1 MHLERAQNKLKEL
14 NDDHYKQSFKNW
26 QENDKLTLRKNRI
39 FEALLSKRIFIS
51 KKEEFEK
58 SKYIINIKEIS
69 DNEEIKSNP
78 ELYIKT
84 KFDIKCW
91 FKHLFSNN
99 IIKIKEALF
108 IIELFIRL
116 QIQQLDLEK
125 RILSRNDVE
134 LINCL
139 CDYLLHQDK
148 QIVFYACCCISN
160 LTFFPRHIEIKI
172 YTERNLGKIMTFF
185 NTNDFNFGHEL
196 INLVTNC
203 NTNKNQRKYFV
214 DHGIFER
221 LLFLINTNLDKLEP
235 KYYISIIR
243 LLCNIT
249 VLFDE
254 TNEYSIIQ
262 VKKWV
267 MPFLPFVKNT
277 TKNYYVNNPW
287 ANYDECEY
295 FIRIINFYVCKNL
308 KDKNGLDDIL
318 KDDFCKILIELYYK
332 INNNNDKNNLMKV
345 FVNFLSREDSIN
357 QKFINEGIL
366 GLLLNEINRLE
377 FKNYTLLDTI
387 LMACSNLACGSV
399 GQIEQLFIQGLVWKA
414 IDIIKYY
421 SKQDLSLD
429 ICKIIYNAIITITEA
444 LIGSS
449 NHVRVE
455 IMLYQ
460 DYEVIKLLNFTIKN
474 MLSTQ
479 NIYILLNEIG
489 DAIISMI
496 HCGESELD
504 EESLNKFKE
513 KLIISEIDEISKNI
527 IFCDEIKDEEIKSK
541 FNEIVSF
548 LKE

>member
-39 FEALLSKRIFIS
+39 FEALLSKRIYIS

-148 QIVFYACCCISN
+148 QIAFYACCCISN

>member
-39 FEALLSKRIFIS
+39 FEALLSKRIYIS

-116 QIQQLDLEK
+116 QIQQLELEK

-148 QIVFYACCCISN
+148 QIAFYACCCISN

>member
-148 QIVFYACCCISN
+148 QIAFYACCCISN

-399 GQIEQLFIQGLVWKA
+399 GQIEQLFIQGLLCISFSSCLFFCMRSV
-414 IDIIKYY
+414 
-421 SKQDLSLD
+421 STRS
-429 ICKIIYNAIITITEA
+429 A
-444 LIGSS
+444 L
-449 NHVRVE
+449 
-455 IMLYQ
+455 
-460 DYEVIKLLNFTIKN
+460 
-474 MLSTQ
+474 
-479 NIYILLNEIG
+479 
-489 DAIISMI
+489 
-496 HCGESELD
+496 
-504 EESLNKFKE
+504 
-513 KLIISEIDEISKNI
+513 
-527 IFCDEIKDEEIKSK
+527 
-541 FNEIVSF
+541 
-548 LKE
+548 

>member
-1 MHLERAQNKLKEL
+1 MHLERAQNKLKTL
-14 NDDHYKQSFKNW
+14 NDDNYRQSFKNW

-39 FEALLSKRIFIS
+39 FEALLSKRIYIS

-116 QIQQLDLEK
+116 QIQQLELEK

-148 QIVFYACCCISN
+148 QIAFYACCCISN

-460 DYEVIKLLNFTIKN
+460 DYEVIKLLNYTIKN
-474 MLSTQ
+474 MLSTE

-504 EESLNKFKE
+504 EESLNKFKD

-527 IFCDEIKDEEIKSK
+527 IFCDEIKDEGIKSK

>member
-39 FEALLSKRIFIS
+39 FEALLSKRIYIS

-116 QIQQLDLEK
+116 QIQQLELEK

-148 QIVFYACCCISN
+148 QIAFYACCCISN

-387 LMACSNLACGSV
+387 LMACSNLACGNV

-460 DYEVIKLLNFTIKN
+460 DYEVIKLLNYTIKN
-474 MLSTQ
+474 MLSTE

-504 EESLNKFKE
+504 EESLNKFKD

-527 IFCDEIKDEEIKSK
+527 IFCDEIKDEGIKSK

>member
-26 QENDKLTLRKNRI
+26 QENDKLTLRKNHI
-39 FEALLSKRIFIS
+39 FEALLSKRIYIS

-116 QIQQLDLEK
+116 QIQQLELEK

-148 QIVFYACCCISN
+148 QIAFYACCCISN

-460 DYEVIKLLNFTIKN
+460 DYEVIKLLNYTIKN
-474 MLSTQ
+474 MLSTE

-527 IFCDEIKDEEIKSK
+527 IFCDEIKDEGIKSK

>member
-26 QENDKLTLRKNRI
+26 QENDKLTLRKNHI
-39 FEALLSKRIFIS
+39 FEALLSKRIYIS

-116 QIQQLDLEK
+116 QIQQLELEK

-148 QIVFYACCCISN
+148 QIAFYACCCISN

-460 DYEVIKLLNFTIKN
+460 DYEVIKLLNYTIKN
-474 MLSTQ
+474 MLSTE

-504 EESLNKFKE
+504 EESLNKFKD

>member
-26 QENDKLTLRKNRI
+26 QENDKLTLRKNHI
-39 FEALLSKRIFIS
+39 FEALLSKRIYIS

-116 QIQQLDLEK
+116 QIQQLELEK

-148 QIVFYACCCISN
+148 QIAFYACCCISN

-460 DYEVIKLLNFTIKN
+460 DYEVIKLLNYTIKN
-474 MLSTQ
+474 MLSTE

-504 EESLNKFKE
+504 EESLNKFKD

-527 IFCDEIKDEEIKSK
+527 IFCDEIKDEGIKSK

>member
-39 FEALLSKRIFIS
+39 FETLLSKRIYIS

-185 NTNDFNFGHEL
+185 NSNDFNFGHEL

-249 VLFDE
+249 ILFNE

-387 LMACSNLACGSV
+387 LMACSNLACGNV

-460 DYEVIKLLNFTIKN
+460 DYEVIKLLNYTIKN
-474 MLSTQ
+474 MLSTE

-504 EESLNKFKE
+504 EESLNKFKD

-527 IFCDEIKDEEIKSK
+527 IFCDEIKDEGIKSK

>member
-116 QIQQLDLEK
+116 QIQQLELEK

-148 QIVFYACCCISN
+148 QIAFYACCCISN

>member
-39 FEALLSKRIFIS
+39 FEALLSKRIYIS

-116 QIQQLDLEK
+116 QIQQLELEK

-148 QIVFYACCCISN
+148 QIAFYACCCISN

-399 GQIEQLFIQGLVWKA
+399 GQIEQLFVQGLVWKA
-414 IDIIKYY
+414 IDIIEYY

-429 ICKIIYNAIITITEA
+429 ICKIMYNAIITITEA

-460 DYEVIKLLNFTIKN
+460 DYEVIKLLNYTIKN
-474 MLSTQ
+474 MLSTE

-504 EESLNKFKE
+504 EESLNKFKD

-527 IFCDEIKDEEIKSK
+527 IFCDEIKDEGIKSK

>member
-39 FEALLSKRIFIS
+39 FEALLSKRIYIS

-116 QIQQLDLEK
+116 QIQQLELEK

-148 QIVFYACCCISN
+148 QIAFYACCCISN

-345 FVNFLSREDSIN
+345 FVNLLSREDSIN

-460 DYEVIKLLNFTIKN
+460 DYEVIKLLNYTIKN
-474 MLSTQ
+474 MLSTE

-504 EESLNKFKE
+504 EESLNKFKD

-527 IFCDEIKDEEIKSK
+527 IFCDEIKDEGIKSK

>member
-295 FIRIINFYVCKNL
+295 FIRIINFYVYKNL

>member
-1 MHLERAQNKLKEL
+1 MHLERAQNKLKTL
-14 NDDHYKQSFKNW
+14 NDDNYRQSFKNW

-39 FEALLSKRIFIS
+39 FDALLSKRISIT

-91 FKHLFSNN
+91 FKHLFSSN

-116 QIQQLDLEK
+116 QIQQLNLEK

-148 QIVFYACCCISN
+148 QISFYACCCISN
-160 LTFFPRHIEIKI
+160 LTFFPRHIEAKI
-172 YTERNLGKIMTFF
+172 YTERNLGKILTFF
-185 NTNDFNFGHEL
+185 NTNDFSFGHEL
-196 INLVTNC
+196 INLVINCTTNC
-203 NTNKNQRKYFV
+203 DQRKYFV
-214 DHGIFER
+214 DHGIFDR
-221 LLFLINTNLDKLEP
+221 LTFLMNTNLDKLQP
-235 KYYISIIR
+235 KYYILIIR
-243 LLCNIT
+243 LLCNLT
-249 VLFDE
+249 VLFE
-254 TNEYSIIQ
+254 EEKYNNIQ

-287 ANYDECEY
+287 INYEECEY
-295 FIRIINFYVCKNL
+295 IIRIINFYVVINLDNKNYL
-308 KDKNGLDDIL
+308 EDIL
-318 KDDFCKILIELYYK
+318 KDDFCQILLELYYK
-332 INNNNDKNNLMKV
+332 INNNNDKNSLMKI

-357 QKFINEGIL
+357 QTFIDEGIL

-377 FKNYTLLDTI
+377 FKNYTLLDSI
-387 LMACSNLACGSV
+387 LMACSNLACGNV
-399 GQIEQLFIQGLVWKA
+399 GQIEQLFAQGLIWKA
-414 IDIIKYY
+414 IDIIEYF
-421 SKQDLSLD
+421 SKQNLNLNTS
-429 ICKIIYNAIITITEA
+429 KIIYNAIFTIVES
-444 LIGSS
+444 LIGCS
-449 NHVRVE
+449 NNVRVE

-460 DYEVIKLLNFTIKN
+460 EYEIIKLINYVIKNILN
-474 MLSTQ
+474 SY
-479 NIYILLNEIG
+479 NIEVLLNEIG
-489 DAIISMI
+489 GAIISMI
-496 HCGESELD
+496 HCSESELD
-504 EESLNKFKE
+504 EESLNTFK
-513 KLIISEIDEISKNI
+513 KNLIINEIDEISKNI
-527 IFCDEIKDEEIKSK
+527 IFSDEIKDEKIKSK
-541 FNEIVSF
+541 FNEIISF

>member
-1 MHLERAQNKLKEL
+1 MHLERAQNKLKEF
-14 NDDHYKQSFKNW
+14 NDDYYKQSFKKW

-39 FEALLSKRIFIS
+39 FDALLSKRIYIS

-116 QIQQLDLEK
+116 QIQQLPLEK

-148 QIVFYACCCISN
+148 QISFYACCCISN
-160 LTFFPRHIEIKI
+160 LTFFPRHIETKI
-172 YTERNLGKIMTFF
+172 YTERNLGKILTFF
-185 NTNDFNFGHEL
+185 NSNDFSFGPEL

-203 NTNKNQRKYFV
+203 STNYNQRKYFV

-221 LLFLINTNLDKLEP
+221 LIFLINTNLDKLEP

-249 VLFDE
+249 ILFE
-254 TNEYSIIQ
+254 EKKEYNKIQ

-287 ANYDECEY
+287 ANYEECEY
-295 FIRIINFYVCKNL
+295 FIRIINFYVSTNL
-308 KDKNGLDDIL
+308 EDNNCLNDIL
-318 KDDFCKILIELYYK
+318 QDDFCKILIELYYK

-345 FVNFLSREDSIN
+345 FVNFLSKDDSIN
-357 QKFINEGIL
+357 QIFIDEGIL

-387 LMACSNLACGSV
+387 LMACSNLACGNL
-399 GQIEQLFIQGLVWKA
+399 GQIEDLFAQGLVWKA
-414 IDIIKYY
+414 IDIIEYY
-421 SKQDLSLD
+421 SKQDLNLNIS
-429 ICKIIYNAIITITEA
+429 KIMYNAIITITEA
-444 LIGSS
+444 LIGCS

-460 DYEVIKLLNFTIKN
+460 DYEVIKLFNYTIKN
-474 MLSTQ
+474 ILSSY
-479 NIYILLNEIG
+479 NIEVLLNEIG

-513 KLIISEIDEISKNI
+513 KLIISKIDEISKNI
-527 IFCDEIKDEEIKSK
+527 IFSDEIKDEEIKSK